1 MTTWTPPSRL
11 PTRSEL
17 QPQLPH
23 DVEALVRAGHLLE
36 VSPGQYRRAPRRTPD
51 TAPTVRAL
59 LDHCT
64 NRIAVAL
71 LDSDAPTA
79 RTFHHAAR
87 LLHASVGAG
96 DGDPDEHEHEHT
108 TATTASRQQPTP
120 HRQDAHPQR
129 QSQTPYGTA
138 GVRTAAAGS
147 EPSARR
153 TGAAMSAQQTTPA
166 GLSQYA
172 LPQDHRRCFFSLQ
185 WFFGFGH
192 GSFPLSPCRSYP
204 AGVVEVPYVAGD
216 LVAVWS
222 VLPSQLGV
230 KPSHDLAL
238 GASTPPPGRSG
249 AAAADRWWSSGR
261 NFLACSDA
269 TSAPR
274 APNCSPCTTQPKGPH
289 DV

>member
-71 LDSDAPTA
+71 LDGDAPTA

-96 DGDPDEHEHEHT
+96 AGDPDEHGHEHT
-108 TATTASRQQPTP
+108 TATSASGQQPTP

-138 GVRTAAAGS
+138 GVRTSVAGS
-147 EPSARR
+147 EPR
-153 TGAAMSAQQTTPA
+153 TDPAVSVQKTTPA
-166 GLSQYA
+166 GIAQYA
-172 LPQDHRRCFFSLQ
+172 VPHADRRCSRLCPPILPERDVPLPLVPI
-185 WFFGFGH
+185 FGR
-192 GSFPLSPCRSYP
+192 SAPWPADRSEIVPPL
-204 AGVVEVPYVAGD
+204 D
-216 LVAVWS
+216 
-222 VLPSQLGV
+222 
-230 KPSHDLAL
+230 DL
-238 GASTPPPGRSG
+238 GAGCERPPAAASMSSPGRG
-249 AAAADRWWSSGR
+249 VLGR
-261 NFLACSDA
+261 LL
-269 TSAPR
+269 
-274 APNCSPCTTQPKGPH
+274 
-289 DV
+289 